1 MKRTMDRTGGADKA
15 DRTGTAAWTEG
26 KRFSLSS
33 NVIYNMRSA
42 RSWDR
47 RLFWYQLL
55 LVFPDVG
62 AAFLGV
68 LLPAQLV
75 RALEQKW
82 ELPALVASLLLF
94 ALGIWATEMLREWML
109 EYMYRNSLSFH
120 LYYEKKCF
128 GKAMRLDYDSLE
140 DPENRKLMGNTW
152 NVVRNEFVI
161 RDSVMNVPRLMS
173 GLLGT
178 VLYGI
183 MTGRKSILLILFV
196 LLNMAGNFLVLSFV
210 RKKYTKYHEGLS
222 GYTAKAA
229 YISRQSMERSAGK
242 EIRIYRMMGWFL
254 EKFEENLKGMDSIY
268 GRIHNW
274 YFFRGASEALLS
286 FLMEGAAYAYL
297 IFLFARGEMRAS
309 DFVLY
314 MGLIRGF
321 GGYFGQL
328 IQTCVSLNTLG
339 TSVGYIRQFL
349 SLPDTAWKRE
359 GIGAEKLAEM
369 QGSGNPAGGKESENL
384 AGRKGSENPA
394 GRKESKNPAGRK
406 ETENPVG
413 RKASGVKVELRNVSY
428 TYPGQSAPAL
438 SGINITIQPG
448 EKLALIG
455 LNGAGKTTLVKL
467 LCGFYRP
474 TEGEI
479 LVNDIPSTEFTREEY
494 YSLVSVLFQDSAMLP
509 VSLDENLTGQQG
521 EEIDRQRLGWA
532 LEMSGFLEKYESLP
546 KKGDTLLVREAN
558 CCAVDFSGGERQ
570 KLLFARALYKK
581 APLLILDEPTAA
593 LDPIAENELYL
604 KYGEAAAGR
613 TSVYISHRLSSTR
626 FCDRILLLSHG
637 KILEEGTHEEL
648 MKKGGRYAELYEI
661 QSRYYREEA
670 ERKELFQ
677 DMTIP
682 EKRSD
687 AMEDLFESGKGT
699 EGVFYE

>member
-1 MKRTMDRTGGADKA
+1 MKRVMGRAGKADKA
-15 DRTGTAAWTEG
+15 GKVDGEGERASKTDRANKEGRTGSVDEIERTDRANFRVSRKG
-26 KRFSLSS
+26 FSLAG
-33 NVIYNMRSA
+33 NVIYNMRST
-42 RSWDR
+42 RNWDR

-82 ELPALVASLLLF
+82 EISALVICLLLF
-94 ALGIWATEMLREWML
+94 ALGIWAMEMLREWMQ

-140 DPENRKLMGNTW
+140 EPETRKLMGNTW

-161 RDSVMNVPRLMS
+161 RDSVMNAPRLMS

-183 MTGRKSILLILFV
+183 MTGRKSILLIFFV
-196 LLNMAGNFLVLSFV
+196 ILNMAGNFLVLSFV
-210 RKKYTKYHEGLS
+210 RKKYKKYHKSLNS
-222 GYTAKAA
+222 YTSKTA

-242 EIRIYRMMGWFL
+242 EIRIYRMMGWLL
-254 EKFEENLKGMDSIY
+254 EKYEENLKGMDSIY

-274 YFFRGASEALLS
+274 YFFRGAAEALLS

-297 IFLFARGEMRAS
+297 IFLLARGEMNAS

-328 IQTCVSLNTLG
+328 IKTCVSLNTMG
-339 TSVGYIRQFL
+339 TSVGYIREFL

-359 GIGAEKLAEM
+359 GIGAEKLEEM
-369 QGSGNPAGGKESENL
+369 K
-384 AGRKGSENPA
+384 K
-394 GRKESKNPAGRK
+394 
-406 ETENPVG
+406 
-413 RKASGVKVELRNVSY
+413 SGVKVELRNVSY
-428 TYPGQSAPAL
+428 TYPGQPAPAL
-438 SGINITIQPG
+438 SGINITIRPG

-474 TEGEI
+474 AEGEI
-479 LVNDIPSTEFTREEY
+479 RINDIPSTEFSREEY

-509 VSLDENLTGQQG
+509 VSLDENLTGQQV
-521 EEIDRQRLGWA
+521 EEIDRQRLRRA
-532 LEMSGFLEKYESLP
+532 LEMAGFLEKYESLP
-546 KKGDTLLVREAN
+546 KKGDTVLVREAN
-558 CCAVDFSGGERQ
+558 RCAADFSGGERQ
-570 KLLFARALYKK
+570 KLLFARALYRK

-593 LDPIAENELYL
+593 LDPIAENALYL
-604 KYGEAAAGR
+604 KYGEAAEGR

-626 FCDRILLLSHG
+626 FCDRILLLSRG
-637 KILEEGTHEEL
+637 EILEEGTHEEL

-670 ERKELFQ
+670 ERK
-677 DMTIP
+677 
-682 EKRSD
+682 KRSE
-687 AMEDLFESGKGT
+687 AMEDSFESGKGT